1 MDGVQWKGGTATL
14 PESSI
19 VLIGLLLTV
28 GGLLFQDS
36 IGVTPLLTAVGIGL
50 LIAGTVYI
58 AAKGS
63 ELTRLT
69 LAFVSLVAVQLVA
82 SSGVVQ
88 WIGGVLIGIVVV
100 AILYSRLS
108 K

>member
-1 MDGVQWKGGTATL
+1 MNGLQRKWGTATL

-19 VLIGLLLTV
+19 VLIGLVLTV
-28 GGLLFQDS
+28 GGLLFRGS
-36 IGVTPLLTAVGIGL
+36 NGIAPLLTAIGIGL

-58 AAKGS
+58 AARGS

-69 LAFVSLVAVQLVA
+69 LAFVSLVAVQLVTF
-82 SSGVVQ
+82 GDVVQ
-88 WIGGVLIGIVVV
+88 WVGGALIGIIGTV
-100 AILYSRLS
+100 ISYSRLS